1 MIPKS
6 FPHSFRDFL
15 TLFSIFATLSKQLV
29 MSLQQDIMAALKD
42 AMKAKDQTALAALRA
57 VKSAILLAKTESG
70 AGDELSEDQE
80 LKILQK
86 QVKQRKDS
94 AAVYLEQGRE
104 DLAAPE
110 LAEAEIINQFLPE
123 ALSEEEIENVVVAT
137 IDQIGADGM
146 KDMGK
151 VMGIV
156 SKQLAGQADGKTI
169 SNIVKAK
176 LA

>member
-1 MIPKS
+1 
-6 FPHSFRDFL
+6 
-15 TLFSIFATLSKQLV
+15 
-29 MSLQQDIMAALKD
+29 MSLQENIMAALKD
-42 AMKAKDQTALAALRA
+42 AMKAKDQTALTALRA
-57 VKSAILLAKTESG
+57 VKSAILLAQTEDG
-70 AGDELSEDQE
+70 AQGELSEEQE

-110 LAEAEIINQFLPE
+110 LAEAEIISQFLPA
-123 ALSEEEIENVVVAT
+123 ALSEEDIAKIVADT
-137 IDQIGADGM
+137 IKEVGAEGM

-156 SKQLAGQADGKTI
+156 SKELAGRADGKTI

-176 LA
+176 LS